1 MCDREAIVSQQQA
14 ELRAAAEEYAKKMGE
29 AEARQQGVEALRSA
43 IKEGIED
50 KPDIDPIGAGLG
62 YGAPLPP
69 VAHCSSCQLRPPH
82 FFVVSQTCASVLCAG
97 QFS

>member
-1 MCDREAIVSQQQA
+1 MRDSEAIVSQQQA

-62 YGAPLPP
+62 YGAYPCPQLPT
-69 VAHCSSCQLRPPH
+69 AHLVSFGRDLFSSCRKRARQ
-82 FFVVSQTCASVLCAG
+82 FCVS
-97 QFS
+97 

>member
-1 MCDREAIVSQQQA
+1 MRDSEAIVSQQQA

-43 IKEGIED
+43 IKEGVED

-62 YGAPLPP
+62 YGACPCPHLLT
-69 VAHCSSCQLRPPH
+69 AHLVSFGRDLFSSCDK
-82 FFVVSQTCASVLCAG
+82 CARQFCAR
-97 QFS
+97 

>member
-1 MCDREAIVSQQQA
+1 MCDSEAIVSQQQA

-69 VAHCSSCQLRPPH
+69 LAHCYLVSFGRGFFSSCRKRARQ
-82 FFVVSQTCASVLCAG
+82 FCARSV
-97 QFS
+97 

>member
-1 MCDREAIVSQQQA
+1 MRDSEAIVSQQQA

-43 IKEGIED
+43 IKEGVED

-69 VAHCSSCQLRPPH
+69 TCLALILLASAAIFSRRVANVR
-82 FFVVSQTCASVLCAG
+82 VSLESR
-97 QFS
+97 S

>member
-1 MCDREAIVSQQQA
+1 MCDSEAIVSQQQA

-62 YGAPLPP
+62 YGAPLPHLLTAILSASAAVFSRR
-69 VAHCSSCQLRPPH
+69 VANVRIS
-82 FFVVSQTCASVLCAG
+82 FVSRS
-97 QFS
+97 

>member
-1 MCDREAIVSQQQA
+1 MCDSEAIVSQQQA

-62 YGAPLPP
+62 YGAALPSL
-69 VAHCSSCQLRPPH
+69 ARCSSC
-82 FFVVSQTCASVLCAG
+82 
-97 QFS
+97 

>member
-1 MCDREAIVSQQQA
+1 MRDSEAIVSQQQA

-43 IKEGIED
+43 IKEGVED

-69 VAHCSSCQLRPPH
+69 LAHFLTARLVSFGRDLFSSCHKRARQ
-82 FFVVSQTCASVLCAG
+82 FCAR
-97 QFS
+97 